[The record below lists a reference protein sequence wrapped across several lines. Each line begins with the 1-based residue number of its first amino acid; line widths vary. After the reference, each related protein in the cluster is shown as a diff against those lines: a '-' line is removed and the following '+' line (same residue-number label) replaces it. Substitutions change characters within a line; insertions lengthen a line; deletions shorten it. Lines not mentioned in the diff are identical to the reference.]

1 MNKTVKNNKGFA
13 AQDALI
19 AVLII
24 TLFAGIIATLLYNIY
39 LANTSLKRL
48 SKADLYIVDTFEYI
62 DLLNF
67 DDVTIENLQSKY
79 ANLVSL
85 TGDDKGTPNEE
96 NLNRLWRLRGSP
108 QKGYTLDIA
117 LDTYVPEGEQ
127 DSLDLVRKITMSVEY
142 KVGDKNQKITMTRI
156 KAKEMITS

>member
-1 MNKTVKNNKGFA
+1 MNKTLKDNKGFA

-19 AVLII
+19 AILII

-39 LANTSLKRL
+39 LGNASLKRL

-62 DLLNF
+62 DSLDF
-67 DDVTIENLQSKY
+67 EDITIANLQSKY
-79 ANLVSL
+79 ENLVSL
-85 TGDDKGTPNEE
+85 TGDDKGIPDEE

-117 LDTYVPEGEQ
+117 LDTYVPQGEQ
-127 DSLDLVRKITMSVEY
+127 NSPDLVRKITMSVEY
-142 KVGDKNQKITMTRI
+142 KVGNRNQKITMTRI
-156 KAKEMITS
+156 KAKEMTTS